1 MGFIIVS
8 SQTYSEHSSSQRGIW
23 ARSVNW
29 TVLSVELEDTYHI
42 DIFKIRKGN
51 ETAENLF

>member
-8 SQTYSEHSSSQRGIW
+8 SQTYSEHSNSQRGIW